1 MRIKTYC
8 GGYYLK
14 ACNTITYWAINRYI
28 FIELNQQGLKSL
40 IYDSLHNFQEG
51 KHIFQIDYE
60 PNLHFPNVE
69 DQNQLEKDRIFNEIR
84 KFLIDNITKRR
95 FQ

>member
-8 GGYYLK
+8 GGHYLK
-14 ACNTITYWAINRYI
+14 ACNTITYWAINQDI

-51 KHIFQIDYE
+51 KHILQIDYE
-60 PNLHFPNVE
+60 PNLHFPNAEYQNELEE
-69 DQNQLEKDRIFNEIR
+69 DRVFNEIR
-84 KFLIDNITKRR
+84 KFLIGHVTKRR
-95 FQ
+95 SQ